1 MAKNIKDKRQT
12 QREKEREKK
21 QRKNR
26 KYGQGN
32 LKHAKRGVFSCMIS
46 AFIGFMFLMLLL
58 VSYASKGEARSIIGL
73 VGIACLVFAWFGLM
87 MGLRGFGE
95 RDKNYLTCKIGVGI
109 NGFLVL
115 SFLIVFIRGLI

>member
-1 MAKNIKDKRQT
+1 MARGTRDKGQT
-12 QREKEREKK
+12 QKEKEREKK
-21 QRKNR
+21 QRGNR

-32 LKHAKRGVFSCMIS
+32 LKNAKRGVFSCVLS

-73 VGIACLVFAWFGLM
+73 AGIGCLVLAAVGLM
-87 MGLRGFGE
+87 MGLRGFSE

-115 SFLIVFIRGLI
+115 AFLIVFIRGLL